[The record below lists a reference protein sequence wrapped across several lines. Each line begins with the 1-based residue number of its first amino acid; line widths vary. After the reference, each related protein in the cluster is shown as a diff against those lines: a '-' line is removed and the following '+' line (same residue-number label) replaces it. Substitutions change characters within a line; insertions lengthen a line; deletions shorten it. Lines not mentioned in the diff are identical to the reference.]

1 MRNYSDHA
9 GRGIFVFRSG
19 IQQAIAGALAMAILP
34 LSFGTAL
41 GQEGPQPEYEQEGA
55 PQSNYLPQGPG
66 QLDQLVAPIALYPD
80 SLVAQVLAGATYPAQ
95 LQNAEQFVQESGN
108 YPPEQLA
115 EQANTEPWDPSVK
128 ALVAFPQV
136 LANLNQNLQWTVQLG
151 NAYYNQPQDVLN
163 AVQVMRQRAYA
174 AGNLRPTQQLN
185 VIYQPDDIVIAP
197 VSPTIV
203 YVPYYNPWVVYGE
216 PLVVYPHYYYG
227 PPRGISFGTGLA
239 LGFGLGIAIGAFT
252 HFGWG
257 YHSWQPDWRSHAVL
271 YQHNTYISNSVT
283 VINHGNYGH
292 YDRAPEARAFNQQQ
306 AARYSNAGNRTT
318 INNVTVNRGGNTFN
332 NGGNGFNRGPQTS
345 NNGGNGFNR
354 GPQTLNNGGNTY
366 NRGGNTLNNGGNTL
380 NNGGNTVN
388 RGSQTFNNGGN
399 TANRGSYPGQE
410 NAVRAQGP
418 QQPFNRPVQPT
429 PPQINRGTQQAQQQQ
444 YNRPVQPVQQQQQY
458 NRPVQQA
465 PQQQY
470 NRPVQQAPQQQYNRP
485 VQQAPQQ
492 QQYNRP
498 VQQAPQQ
505 PSRPAPQQAPQQQ
518 HSAPQQHSD
527 GGGHDNHDNH
537 GGGHDDHH
545 R

>member
-1 MRNYSDHA
+1 MRNYSDNAAH
-9 GRGIFVFRSG
+9 GILIFRRGMRQG
-19 IQQAIAGALAMAILP
+19 IAGGLALAMLP
-34 LSFGTAL
+34 LSLGAAL
-41 GQEGPQPEYEQEGA
+41 GQDGGPPPPPEYEQGGA
-55 PQSNYLPQGPG
+55 PQSSYQPQGPD

-95 LQNAEQFVQESGN
+95 LQSAEQFVQQSGN

-163 AVQVMRQRAYA
+163 AVQGMRQRAYA
-174 AGNLRPTQQLN
+174 AGNLRTTQQLN
-185 VIYQPDDIVIAP
+185 VAYQPNDIVIAP
-197 VSPTIV
+197 VSPTVV
-203 YVPYYNPWVVYGE
+203 YVPYYNPWMVYGA
-216 PLVVYPHYYYG
+216 PLAVYPHYYYG

-306 AARYSNAGNRTT
+306 AARYSNVSNRTT

-332 NGGNGFNRGPQTS
+332 NGGNTVNRGNTF
-345 NNGGNGFNR
+345 NNGGNTVNR
-354 GPQTLNNGGNTY
+354 GPQTLNNGSNTY
-366 NRGGNTLNNGGNTL
+366 NHSGNTL

-388 RGSQTFNNGGN
+388 RGSY
-399 TANRGSYPGQE
+399 SSPGTV
-410 NAVRAQGP
+410 ARPQGP
-418 QQPFNRPVQPT
+418 QQYNHPVQQS
-429 PPQINRGTQQAQQQQ
+429 PQQLRGTQQGPQQQ
-444 YNRPVQPVQQQQQY
+444 YNRSVP
-458 NRPVQQA
+458 QA

-470 NRPVQQAPQQQYNRP
+470 NRSVPQQSNRSTPQQGQQQA
-485 VQQAPQQ
+485 
-492 QQYNRP
+492 
-498 VQQAPQQ
+498 
-505 PSRPAPQQAPQQQ
+505 QQQ
-518 HSAPQQHSD
+518 HNTSQQHSEG
-527 GGGHDNHDNH
+527 GGGHDNH
-537 GGGHDDHH
+537 GGNSGHEDHH